1 MSTEKRDAVPNDP
14 AAASYNRS
22 KKKGEFVMEG
32 AGNRQI
38 TLRDGR
44 RLAYAEYG
52 DPQGRPLLYF
62 HGFPSSRLE
71 AALTDEAAAGLGI
84 RAIAPDRPGIGL
96 SDFQPGRRIG
106 DWPAA
111 VAELADALG
120 LGRFAVLGVSGGGPY
135 ALACA
140 AKIPERLAAV
150 GIVGGL
156 GPLDKAGATRG
167 MSLLSRFFLRLFRRA
182 PGAGR
187 TCFALAAQIARHY
200 PDRLFA
206 LFTANVPAPDRQV
219 LARPEVRNLFLAAL
233 VEAVHRGSG
242 GGARE
247 LTLYTRPWGF
257 DLARIAVPVD
267 LWHGRLDATVPVVLG
282 EDLAR
287 VLPDCRSRFL
297 DGEGHFSLPL
307 SRMEEILRTLVA
319 DWQGKT

>member
-1 MSTEKRDAVPNDP
+1 MSTGKTTAEPGGPEV
-14 AAASYNRS
+14 ASYNRS

-32 AGNRQI
+32 AGSRQI

-44 RLAYAEYG
+44 LLAYAEYG

-84 RAIAPDRPGIGL
+84 RVIAPDRPGIGL
-96 SDFQPGRRIG
+96 SDFQPGRLIG
-106 DWPAA
+106 DWPAD
-111 VAELADALG
+111 VTELADALG

-140 AKIPERLAAV
+140 AKIPERLTAV

-167 MSLLSRFFLRLFRRA
+167 MSLLSRFFLQLFRRA

-187 TCFALAAQIARHY
+187 TCFALAALIARHS

-206 LFTANVPAPDRQV
+206 LFTANVPAPDREV
-219 LARPEVRNLFLAAL
+219 LARPEVRNIFLASL
-233 VEAVHRGSG
+233 GEAVRSGSQ

-247 LTLYTRPWGF
+247 LYLYTRPWGF
-257 DLARIAVPVD
+257 DLACIRVTVD
-267 LWHGRLDATVPVVLG
+267 LWHGRLDATVPVALG
-282 EDLAR
+282 EYLAR
-287 VLPDCRSRFL
+287 ILPDRRSRLL

-307 SRMEEILRTLVA
+307 SRMEEILRALRA
-319 DWQGKT
+319 D